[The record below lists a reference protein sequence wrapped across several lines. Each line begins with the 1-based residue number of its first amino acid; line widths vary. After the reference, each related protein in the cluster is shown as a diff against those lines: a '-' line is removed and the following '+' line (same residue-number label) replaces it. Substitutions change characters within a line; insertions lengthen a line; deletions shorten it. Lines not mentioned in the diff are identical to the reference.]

1 MNKIVLR
8 NGLIAGSIFAVEMA
22 LMVPLM
28 HRGLDLRNGYIIGY
42 TSMLLA
48 FLLVF
53 FGVRS
58 YREQAGGSISFGKA
72 FGVGLAITLIA
83 CAFYVLSW
91 EVVYFN
97 FIPDFAD
104 KYSASVV
111 AKARKDGAS
120 EAKIEATKK
129 KMADFKLLYANPV
142 INAGMTLLEVF
153 PVGLVVTLVSA
164 AILRRK
170 AGPAGSAA
178 AATALA

>member
-22 LMVPLM
+22 AMVVFRDSWD
-28 HRGLDLRNGYIIGY
+28 HLRNGYIIGY
-42 TSMLLA
+42 TSMIIA

-83 CAFYVLSW
+83 CAIYVLSW
-91 EVVYFN
+91 EIVYFN

-104 KYSASVV
+104 KYSASVLE
-111 AKARKDGAS
+111 KARKDGDS

-129 KMADFKLLYANPV
+129 KMADFKRLYANPV

-170 AGPAGSAA
+170 AGSAGPAAP
-178 AATALA
+178 ATAIA

>member
-8 NGLIAGSIFAVEMA
+8 NGLIAGGIFVVEMA
-22 LMVPLM
+22 AMVPLM
-28 HRGLDLRNGYIIGY
+28 RGGLDLKNGYIVGY
-42 TSMLLA
+42 SSMILA
-48 FLLVF
+48 FLLVY

-72 FGVGLAITLIA
+72 FSVGLAITLIA

-97 FIPDFAD
+97 FLPDFAD
-104 KYSASVV
+104 KYSASVME
-111 AKARKDGAS
+111 KTRKDGAS

-129 KMADFKLLYANPV
+129 QMADFKRLYANPV
-142 INAGMTLLEVF
+142 INAGMTLMEVF

-164 AILRRK
+164 AILRK
-170 AGPAGSAA
+170 KQGSAAPAA
-178 AATALA
+178 AATAIA